1 MKQRIDKLLSIMVLT
16 YIVIFIGSI
25 ILFILINSPQ
35 INKKGHAWYYYMKG
49 MNLEQFMKKYED
61 LYCSNSSDS
70 CDYFYFKEPYHG
82 EMKKVN
88 YVFDKEKIYDKS
100 SGYTCE
106 YYIPAI
112 DAKIA
117 FYVSTKTDP
126 LEICLKSYEY
136 SYNSQ
141 GWASDKPYKHDNRIN
156 SRDKSLSENRRIM
169 KAFEETILDKIGAY
183 ERDDIHGL
191 LSWYDRFFQAHF
203 FYYGGILLI
212 LIVTRIATAEL
223 YFKKD
228 GKSGTAL

>member
-1 MKQRIDKLLSIMVLT
+1 MKQLLNKLLSIVVLS
-16 YIVIFIGSI
+16 YLF
-25 ILFILINSPQ
+25 LFIMSIVLLIFMNSPQ
-35 INKKGHAWYYYMKG
+35 FNTKGHSQYYYMKG
-49 MNLEQFMKKYED
+49 MNMEQFMKKYED

-100 SGYTCE
+100 GDYTCE

-112 DAKIA
+112 DAKIR
-117 FYVSTKTDP
+117 FVVVNKEP
-126 LEICLKSYEY
+126 LRIKLVGYEY

-169 KAFEETILDKIGAY
+169 KVFEETILDKIGAY

>member
-1 MKQRIDKLLSIMVLT
+1 M
-16 YIVIFIGSI
+16 FIGSI
-25 ILFILINSPQ
+25 ILFMFINSPQ
-35 INKKGHAWYYYMKG
+35 TNKRRRTWYYYMKG
-49 MNLEQFMKKYED
+49 MNMEQFMKKYED

-141 GWASDKPYKHDNRIN
+141 GGTSDNLYESISKER
-156 SRDKSLSENRRIM
+156 SVL